1 MIRIFHKT
9 AFALAL
15 LLANDISAQDK
26 SQSPEKADSPWAVD
40 RSLTVSPQGE
50 PKPALKYRLIPPSW
64 ELTHG
69 NAVPIYLRLAH
80 EQSEAERKYLMETPK
95 AWNQLPAREIPL
107 VEARKF
113 FDTHGPFYRQIEL
126 GARRRTAEWEYTL
139 DEPNPISLLLP
150 DVNWMRN
157 YEPMLVLKA
166 RVAVAE
172 GDFAAHC
179 HHLETGFAF
188 SRHVGEGPTLI
199 HSLVAMTMASQFA
212 DTVCDFIEQPGSPNL
227 YWALSAL
234 PQPLVDL
241 QAGLAFEY
249 QTIDKQFPG
258 LVDLDR
264 ERTAEQWD
272 AILRHVRKDLR
283 QADQDSHGKPGHP
296 EWFPKD
302 CGPDDPATK
311 SPDLATARAY
321 VARTKGLAVDKVEK
335 MPAAQVLLMYIAGT
349 AHEDRDDWHK
359 ATYLPFAQARPQ
371 LEAAA
376 KRLRKAPVTEGHVPA
391 RMLLPA
397 LDRVLLR
404 QNLLERNIAALRV
417 IEALRIY
424 AAAHDGQLPDKL
436 SDVTEVP
443 LPDDPGTDKPFE
455 YHLDNDTGTIISH
468 IPNDSSLNSKLS
480 YRVTIRK
487 K

>member
-1 MIRIFHKT
+1 MK
-9 AFALAL
+9 
-15 LLANDISAQDK
+15 
-26 SQSPEKADSPWAVD
+26 
-40 RSLTVSPQGE
+40 
-50 PKPALKYRLIPPSW
+50 
-64 ELTHG
+64 
-69 NAVPIYLRLAH
+69 
-80 EQSEAERKYLMETPK
+80 
-95 AWNQLPAREIPL
+95 EIPL
-107 VEARKF
+107 EEARKF

-139 DEPNPISLLLP
+139 DEPNPIGLLLP

-166 RVAVAE
+166 RMAVAD
-172 GDFAAHC
+172 GDFAAAC

-199 HSLVAMTMASQFA
+199 HSLVAIAMASQFA
-212 DTVCDFIEQPGSPNL
+212 DTVGDFIEQPDSPNL
-227 YWALSAL
+227 YWALTAL

-272 AILRHVRKDLR
+272 GILRHLRTELR
-283 QADQDSHGKPGHP
+283 QCRSGREGQTGTPRVVSQRLRPGRSGHKVTRP
-296 EWFPKD
+296 CDGSRIRGTDERPGCRQSREDAGGSGVVDLHRGHKLTRT
-302 CGPDDPATK
+302 ATTGIRR
-311 SPDLATARAY
+311 PTCR
-321 VARTKGLAVDKVEK
+321 
-335 MPAAQVLLMYIAGT
+335 I
-349 AHEDRDDWHK
+349 
-359 ATYLPFAQARPQ
+359 AQARPV

-376 KRLRKAPVTEGHVPA
+376 KRLREAPISEGHLPA

-397 LDRVLLR
+397 LDRVLAR

-443 LPDDPGTDKPFE
+443 VPDDPGTGKPFE
-455 YHLDNDTGTIISH
+455 YRLDADTAHNHQPTA
-468 IPNDSSLNSKLS
+468 
-480 YRVTIRK
+480 R
-487 K
+487 